1 VAKSTPAQLFAK
13 FFRVFMDTAAAPTV
27 RAEAEKQMD
36 AWLRRHGKTRTDI
49 QAILAQA
56 ARDDAAAAPPPP
68 PSDPRDAQPA
78 ASIDPHDT
86 VLSLVC
92 GAFKTYLAVNSHEYV
107 ALALWAMHTH
117 VYDRY
122 MVTPRLLLTSPVRD
136 CGKSVGLD
144 VLSRL
149 VARPELSDNITAA
162 AVYDTIYR
170 LTCTLLMDEFDNQ
183 ELSAKAALR
192 AVLNA
197 GYRHGRKIH
206 RGVGKNR
213 RAYRVFA
220 PIAIAAIGTLSLP
233 LMSRSIVIRM
243 QRNDRWRE
251 LRRFDVNDTG
261 ALDRVYVQTRDW
273 ARYVKLNPD
282 PQLPSELVDRLADN
296 WRPLIAIADC
306 FGAEWGRIARATAV
320 FFARDHREEDVP
332 VLLLR
337 SIREVLDALDVDR
350 ITGRA
355 LLEALNR
362 LEDAGWS
369 EFTGVRGDRPPHK
382 LRNSELRAMLRMF
395 GIESRSVWGVGLR
408 KPGDSSAKGYYR
420 ADFEAAWR
428 AYCEGGETGTPAQV
442 IPLRPPEDGRNR

>member
-13 FFRVFMDTAAAPTV
+13 FFRVFMDTAAAPAV
-27 RAEAEKQMD
+27 RAEAEKRMD
-36 AWLRRHGKTRTDI
+36 AWLKHHGKTRADI
-49 QAILAQA
+49 QSILAQA

-68 PSDPRDAQPA
+68 PSDPRDAAPA
-78 ASIDPHDT
+78 EPIDPHDT

-117 VYDRY
+117 VFDRF
-122 MVTPRLLLTSPVRD
+122 MVTPRLLLTSPVRG

-149 VARPELSDNITAA
+149 VARAELTDNITAA
-162 AVYDTIYR
+162 AVYDTIDR

-183 ELSAKAALR
+183 ELATKAAMR

-206 RGVGKNR
+206 RGVGENR
-213 RAYRVFA
+213 RAYKVFA

-233 LMSRSIVIRM
+233 LMSRSVVIRM

-251 LRRFDVNDTG
+251 LRRFDFNNTG
-261 ALDRVYVQTRDW
+261 DLDRVYVQIRDW
-273 ARYVKLNPD
+273 ARYVKLNAD
-282 PQLPSELVDRLADN
+282 PQLPPELVDRLADN
-296 WRPLIAIADC
+296 WRPLIAIADS
-306 FGAEWGRIARATAV
+306 FGAEWGRIARLTAV
-320 FFARDHREEDVP
+320 HFAKDWREEDVP

-337 SIREVLDALDVDR
+337 SIREVFDALGTDR
-350 ITGRA
+350 ITGKA
-355 LLEALNR
+355 LLEALHR
-362 LEDAGWS
+362 LEEAGWS
-369 EFTGVRGDRPPHK
+369 EFTGVKGDRPPHK

-395 GIESRSVWGVGLR
+395 GIAPRVVW
-408 KPGDSSAKGYYR
+408 PAKGVLGDRSGRGYHR
-420 ADFEAAWR
+420 EDFEAVWR
-428 AYCEGGETGTPAQV
+428 AYCEGDETVKPSNV
-442 IPLRPPEDGRNR
+442 IPLRLLEDEQNR

>member
-1 VAKSTPAQLFAK
+1 MDQWLKRRGKS
-13 FFRVFMDTAAAPTV
+13 RI
-27 RAEAEKQMD
+27 
-36 AWLRRHGKTRTDI
+36 DI
-49 QAILAQA
+49 PAILAQA

-68 PSDPRDAQPA
+68 PSDPRDAAPA
-78 ASIDPHDT
+78 APIDPHDT

-107 ALALWAMHTH
+107 ALALWALHTH
-117 VYDRY
+117 VYDCY
-122 MVTPRLLLTSPVRD
+122 MVTPRLLLTSPVRG

-162 AVYDTIYR
+162 AVYDTIDR
-170 LTCTLLMDEFDNQ
+170 TQCTLLMDEFDNQ

-233 LMSRSIVIRM
+233 LMSRSVVIRM

-251 LRRFDVNDTG
+251 LRRFDFNNTG
-261 ALDRVYVQTRDW
+261 DLDRVYVQIRDW
-273 ARYVKLNPD
+273 ARYVKLNAD
-282 PQLPSELVDRLADN
+282 PQLPPELVDRLADN
-296 WRPLIAIADC
+296 WRPLIAIADS
-306 FGAEWGRIARATAV
+306 FDPEWGRIARLTAV
-320 FFARDHREEDVP
+320 HFAKDWREEDVP
-332 VLLLR
+332 ILLLK
-337 SIREVLDALDVDR
+337 SIREVFDTLGIDR
-350 ITGRA
+350 ITGKA
-355 LLEALNR
+355 LLEALCR

-369 EFTGVRGDRPPHK
+369 EFTGVKGDRPPHK
-382 LRNSELRAMLRMF
+382 LRNSELRTMLRMF
-395 GIESRSVWGVGLR
+395 GIESRNVWAMRGA
-408 KPGDSSAKGYYR
+408 PGDRSGRGYYR
-420 ADFEAAWR
+420 SDFEAAWR
-428 AYCEGGETGTPAQV
+428 AYCEEGETGKPANV
-442 IPLRPPEDGRNR
+442 IPLRPPEDKQNR